1 MSGIGI
7 DLLDDLD
14 SSEEARELVDFLSDL
29 CRSEM
34 NEEPDASAL
43 VRTWAMC
50 FSMGIEGAE
59 SEPALEAFINL
70 NNLFGDSS
78 FDATEREIIE
88 IATSV
93 ENQCTY
99 CVAGHTA
106 FAHMQG
112 VPAETIEALRNSSPL
127 SDARLE
133 ALNTFTRAL
142 VRNRGMVDQE
152 EVELFIDAGYTPRHV
167 MEVILGICVK
177 TFSNLASNAVR
188 VPVDAQFEK
197 YAWPRPEQIS
207 GPMGVPVSGR
217 WCPGPGSGRRPG
229 AGCC

>member
-1 MSGIGI
+1 MTLFPIHDANTASPAAGKK
-7 DLLDDLD
+7 LN
-14 SSEEARELVDFLSDL
+14 ALSMQL
-29 CRSEM
+29 GFIP
-34 NEEPDASAL
+34 NVFA
-43 VRTWAMC
+43 V
-50 FSMGIEGAE
+50 IAE
-59 SEPALEAFINL
+59 SEPALEAFVNL

-112 VPAETIEALRNSSPL
+112 VPAETIEALRNSAPL

-142 VRNRGMVDQE
+142 VRNRGMVDQD
-152 EVELFIDAGYTPRHV
+152 EVELFIDAGYTPGHV

-188 VPVDAQFEK
+188 IPVDAQFEE
-197 YAWPRPEQIS
+197 YAWQ
-207 GPMGVPVSGR
+207 
-217 WCPGPGSGRRPG
+217 RPG
-229 AGCC
+229 QMSAPMSVVRASNY